1 MNQEAPITR
10 QKRVIIYARYST
22 DMQNS
27 KSAQDQVY
35 ECKAYA
41 ERNGWKVVRTI
52 LDEAMSGA
60 NEHRE
65 GFQELRRAIET
76 RACDIVLAEQIDRLT
91 RDQEHA
97 ARLNKEARF
106 HDVELHTTAR
116 GAVDTIQIAFGSTL
130 GQMFLEDIAM
140 KTKRGLAARL
150 RSGKSAGGKSFGYRN
165 KIGDDG
171 RLIVGELE
179 IVDDEARVIQR
190 IFRMYAEGKS
200 PLAIAA
206 DLNREGVPAPRSGRG
221 STGGWRQTTINGNRQ
236 RGTGILN
243 NELYVGKRVWNRLQ
257 YRKDPRTGKKVSRL
271 NAEDQWQISDVPDLR
286 IVPEDLWNNV
296 KERQNAQTKTRES
309 ITPTDP
315 NKLSVNQSLKRRKH
329 LLSGL
334 MKCGLCGAN
343 MTVSGGDKKRY
354 YCSASKELGRSVC
367 QGFPGLRAD
376 IAAEH
381 ILAVM
386 KKDLMTDAAF
396 NRFQTSYIKKLEDS
410 RQDHRAAEKARSK
423 VIQRLEKEKANLLA
437 AVRSGKAQDI
447 LLEELDRVSTELD
460 RKRVEAD
467 AQKLGE
473 LELPRNLRKM
483 YEKMI
488 DGLVDTLREEGVAGR
503 ASEVIHEMI
512 DRIVVSYDSSARK
525 HGLHID
531 GNLVQMMSN
540 ADPDHKA
547 AYERSKSSI
556 ELVAGTGFEPV
567 TFRL

>member
-22 DMQNS
+22 DMQND
-27 KSAQDQVY
+27 KSAQDQVH

-76 RACDIVLAEQIDRLT
+76 KECDIVLAEQIDRLT

-106 HDVELHTTAR
+106 YDVELHTTAR

-140 KTKRGLAARL
+140 KTRRGLAARV

-165 KIGDDG
+165 KVGEDG
-171 RLIVGELE
+171 RLIAGELE

-206 DLNREGVPAPRSGRG
+206 ALNQEGVPAPRSGRG
-221 STGGWRQTTINGNRQ
+221 TTGGWRQTTINGNRQ

-243 NELYVGKRVWNRLQ
+243 NELYVGRRVWNRLQ

-271 NAEDQWQISDVPDLR
+271 NPEEQWQISDVPDLR
-286 IVPEDLWNNV
+286 IVPEDLWNAV
-296 KERQNAQTKTRES
+296 KTRQNEQAKSREG
-309 ITPTDP
+309 ITPSDR

-367 QGFPGLRAD
+367 PGFPGLRAD
-376 IAAEH
+376 IAADH

-386 KKDLMTDAAF
+386 KNDMMTEAAF
-396 NRFQTSYIKKLEDS
+396 QRFQSTYIKKLEES
-410 RQDHRAAEKARSK
+410 RQDQRAAEKAREK
-423 VIQRLEKEKANLLA
+423 VIRRLEKEKANLLA

-447 LLEELDRVSTELD
+447 LLDELDRVAAELE
-460 RKRVEAD
+460 RKKAEAD
-467 AQKLGE
+467 AHKLGE
-473 LELPRNLRKM
+473 LELPKNLRKM
-483 YEKMI
+483 YDKMI
-488 DGLVDTLREEGVAGR
+488 EGLVDTLREEGVAGR

-512 DRIVVSYDSSARK
+512 DRIVVSYDTAAKK
-525 HGLHID
+525 HGLRID

-540 ADPDHKA
+540 ADPDHQGGYK
-547 AYERSKSSI
+547 RSKSSI